1 MLVNLVLTELLV
13 SLYGIPVDLVAALQG
28 GWFMGE
34 KLCIITGFILTLLG
48 RNIRDKLGLNWAKLS
63 FNFCGLYQIL
73 KYLFI

>member
-1 MLVNLVLTELLV
+1 MTELLV

-48 RNIRDKLGLNWAKLS
+48 RNSRINLGLSWTKLRI
-63 FNFCGLYQIL
+63 NFVGLDQSS
-73 KYLFI
+73 KD